1 MGFSLLSVSIS
12 LSLSKEWKW
21 NENYEMRVSLSH
33 YSLRLYMIK
42 FELWLADYFITLL
55 ISALFLALSVGVVVD
70 VSVGEIQL
78 IVF

>member
-1 MGFSLLSVSIS
+1 MKIMKWES
-12 LSLSKEWKW
+12 LSLSL
-21 NENYEMRVSLSH
+21 SLSL
-33 YSLRLYMIK
+33 YSLRPYLIK

>member
-1 MGFSLLSVSIS
+1 MGFSLLFVSVT
-12 LSLSKEWKW
+12 LSLSEEWKW

-55 ISALFLALSVGVVVD
+55 IFALFLALSIGVGV
-70 VSVGEIQL
+70 SEIQL